1 MPTGEWV
8 LVSSHRLKRPR
19 QGQQE
24 APGADHRPA
33 ASAPATNSR
42 AGSEANL
49 AYTSVFVL
57 DNDSGTPQADVPD
70 GGQNQGGLLRAEIN
84 SGTCRAIPF
93 WPRHDLALPQIAVPA
108 IRRVVGFRAAEF
120 QTLGTRPGIKQVQT
134 FENKG
139 PVLGCL
145 NPHGRM

>member
-33 ASAPATNSR
+33 ASAPATNAR
-42 AGSEANL
+42 AGSEANP
-49 AYTSVFVL
+49 AHTSVSVL

-70 GGQNQGGLLRAEIN
+70 GGQNQGGPLRAEIN

-93 WPRHDLALPQIAVPA
+93 WPRHDLALSQIAVPA
-108 IRRVVGFRAAEF
+108 IRRLVGLRAAEF
-120 QTLGTRPGIKQVQT
+120 QTLGTRPDIKQVQI
-134 FENKG
+134 F
-139 PVLGCL
+139 
-145 NPHGRM
+145 